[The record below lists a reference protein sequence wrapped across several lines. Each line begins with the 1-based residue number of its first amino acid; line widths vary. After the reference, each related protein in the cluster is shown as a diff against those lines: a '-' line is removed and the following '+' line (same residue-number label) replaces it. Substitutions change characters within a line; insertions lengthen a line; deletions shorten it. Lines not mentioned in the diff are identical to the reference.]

1 MKQKN
6 IFLDRLKLYYV
17 LTLGLGT
24 FLISPTHIFPPPYF
38 MYARFPTYLKTMESL
53 FGLHW
58 PMTFE
63 IYHYVLYVLGIVIA
77 LNGIGILLLPKH
89 KKITNLVSIIG
100 GILFLLIMM
109 FFFFIFTKVNFLTAF
124 IFGLYSA
131 ILLFMEL
138 LIFKA
143 SVNQK
148 AA

>member
-1 MKQKN
+1 VRKKN
-6 IFLDRLKLYYV
+6 NILGQLKLFYV

-24 FLISPTHIFPPPYF
+24 FLIAPTHIFPPPYF

-53 FGLHW
+53 FGFRW

-77 LNGIGILLLPKH
+77 LNGIGILFLPKY
-89 KKITNLVSIIG
+89 KKITNLLSVIG
-100 GILFLLIMM
+100 GILFSLIMM
-109 FFFFIFTKVNFLTAF
+109 FFFFIFTKVNFPTAV

-138 LIFKA
+138 LIFRA
-143 SVNQK
+143 SANQRV
-148 AA
+148 A